1 MNEWISVTDAARI
14 AGCSGTTV
22 RGRMSVKSGT
32 ARRHPTPGGRGFR
45 WQVRRSWA
53 QELVVGKSESKARK
67 RIDQAIVSR
76 DKWRAESTRQKNQ
89 IEGLKARI
97 ERQRKEIEGL
107 KTQLAAAEHERDGG
121 IVLFN
126 SLREQL
132 QAAKKDRDEAVAS
145 RNNWAQRR
153 CGTPPTIIDRLV
165 AAVDSAPL
173 QTLTQIDK
181 PRHAALRRV
190 VSLWS
195 AVDHALVMF
204 TQPGDS
210 AQTTNDDDEV
220 T

>member
-1 MNEWISVTDAARI
+1 MNEWIPVTEAARI

-89 IEGLKARI
+89 IEGLKTRI
-97 ERQRKEIEGL
+97 ERMEADRNQWKALAEARLSSVLEQEAEIGAL
-107 KTQLAAAEHERDGG
+107 RAAAAG
-121 IVLFN
+121 
-126 SLREQL
+126 
-132 QAAKKDRDEAVAS
+132 APDRAS
-145 RNNWAQRR
+145 DV
-153 CGTPPTIIDRLV
+153 IDRLV
-165 AAVDSAPL
+165 AAVDADPL
-173 QTLTQIDK
+173 RATTEIDA
-181 PRHAALRRV
+181 PRHAALRRIV
-190 VSLWS
+190 GMWT
-195 AVDHALVMF
+195 AIKHALKQF
-204 TQPGDS
+204 QPGDT

-220 T
+220 I

>member
-1 MNEWISVTDAARI
+1 MKKNEWVTVREAAKTV
-14 AGCSGTTV
+14 GCSPQTIYSRIKEEKPDCKMDAGYRV
-22 RGRMSVKSGT
+22 
-32 ARRHPTPGGRGFR
+32 
-45 WQVRRSWA
+45 VRRSWVAGLRVGHKHSTQKA
-53 QELVVGKSESKARK
+53 Q
-67 RIDQAIVSR
+67 
-76 DKWRAESTRQKNQ
+76 
-89 IEGLKARI
+89 
-97 ERQRKEIEGL
+97 IEGL

-173 QTLTQIDK
+173 ETLAQIDK